1 MALSLPNKYVP
12 GAVRREDGIDLIDSV
27 LAPLFVLAMF
37 SVAAVGTLE
46 DLTCSCNQEGDVV
59 AGTHDGFGL
68 VTVVEVDCAVD
79 RVEAVFVLAVGSDSH
94 TPTHDPP
101 NPRFSTH

>member
-1 MALSLPNKYVP
+1 MALSLPNKYVT

-27 LAPLFVLAMF
+27 LAPRFVLATF

-59 AGTHDGFGL
+59 AGTHDGL
-68 VTVVEVDCAVD
+68 LTVVEVDCAVD
-79 RVEAVFVLAVGSDSH
+79 RIETVFVLAVGSDSH
-94 TPTHDPP
+94 TRTYGPQTLV
-101 NPRFSTH
+101 FSTH